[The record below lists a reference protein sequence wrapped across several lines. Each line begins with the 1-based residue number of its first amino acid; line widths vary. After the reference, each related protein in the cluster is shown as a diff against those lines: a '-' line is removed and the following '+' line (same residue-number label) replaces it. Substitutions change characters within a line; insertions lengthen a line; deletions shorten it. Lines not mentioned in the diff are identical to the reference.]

1 MTSTETQN
9 NASQQQQMMQQ
20 QQQQQQAAQQQL
32 AAAMFAAQS
41 GANPNQA
48 MQAAHAVNALD
59 LEAKARSLLNF
70 DYYPVKRKNFDHI
83 NDRELRKKLKNR
95 ESAQIARERAKA
107 KMIQLERMVAE
118 LSEANRILEFENHRL
133 KSRLCQVQ
141 GIRPNW
147 QQSSNSAH
155 PWSALMAHQQAQRQQ
170 AQQAMNGQSPGA
182 GSSNSN
188 NTFSHQANPND
199 PSCTQGT
206 MTVKSEKPEQP
217 EHEDCDGPP
226 PAKLMALAQNISQN
240 HQNQQNNQNNSQIL
254 SQNLTH
260 ETNPLMK
267 LQQSTHTSSGHSSE
281 SGSHRSSSSESHDL
295 TKINIKSEAL
305 GGENSL
311 NLSSLT
317 MHHLLGLTQMAQNSD
332 KTHAFSEKDTSGAES
347 DGKVKSMDGFTAT
360 EPDFSK
366 IISDLKANEE
376 KSFEKFAQFGNAG
389 DMEGKS
395 SDAIFKD
402 LINSLPM

>member
-155 PWSALMAHQQAQRQQ
+155 PWSAMMAQQQALRQQ
-170 AQQAMNGQSPGA
+170 AQQAINGQGGS
-182 GSSNSN
+182 SSNSN

-206 MTVKSEKPEQP
+206 MTVKSEKPEHLEQ
-217 EHEDCDGPP
+217 EDCDGPP
-226 PAKLMALAQNISQN
+226 PAKMMALTQNISQN
-240 HQNQQNNQNNSQIL
+240 QQNQQNSNQQNL

-260 ETNPLMK
+260 ETNNPLMK
-267 LQQSTHTSSGHSSE
+267 MVQQSTHTSSGHSSE

-317 MHHLLGLTQMAQNSD
+317 MHHLLGLTQMGQNQD

-347 DGKVKSMDGFTAT
+347 DGKVKSMDGFTAA

-376 KSFEKFAQFGNAG
+376 AQFAQFGNAG

>member
-1 MTSTETQN
+1 MSATETQN
-9 NASQQQQMMQQ
+9 NASAAQQQQMM

-147 QQSSNSAH
+147 QQSGNSTQQH
-155 PWSALMAHQQAQRQQ
+155 PWTALMAHQQAQRQQ
-170 AQQAMNGQSPGA
+170 AQQAMTGQS
-182 GSSNSN
+182 SSN
-188 NTFSHQANPND
+188 NTFSNQANPND

-206 MTVKSEKPEQP
+206 MIVKSEKPEHP
-217 EHEDCDGPP
+217 EHESDEPP
-226 PAKLMALAQNISQN
+226 PAKMMALAQNYVNQAQN
-240 HQNQQNNQNNSQIL
+240 GQNGQNTQNSETGQAQNIQNLQNALNSQ
-254 SQNLTH
+254 S
-260 ETNPLMK
+260 NPLK
-267 LQQSTHTSSGHSSE
+267 SLQQSAHTSSGASSE
-281 SGSHRSSSSESHDL
+281 SGSHRSSSSESHDIS
-295 TKINIKSEAL
+295 KINIKSEAS
-305 GGENSL
+305 NSL
-311 NLSSLT
+311 NLNSLT
-317 MHHLLGLTQMAQNSD
+317 MQHLLGLTQMNQS
-332 KTHAFSEKDTSGAES
+332 SEKDTSGAES
-347 DGKVKSMDGFTAT
+347 DGRRGSVKSMDGD
-360 EPDFSK
+360 DFSK
-366 IISDLKANEE
+366 IISDLKANENV
-376 KSFEKFAQFGNAG
+376 EKFGGNLAANFGENL
-389 DMEGKS
+389 EGKS

-402 LINSLPM
+402 LINSLPL